1 MANHRKYS
9 RRKARTNRSL
19 IKFVQVL
26 YLLFG
31 LIAFPKHFSK
41 YSKKTFNNWQMLAL
55 LVLRAKSRQSPE
67 DFCEQYL
74 PAADKLVGVLGLM
87 SIPTASALR
96 KFARRLKARWAHT
109 ALASCGELA
118 GLKDVCLG
126 IDGTG
131 HSKQRGSRHYYRRI
145 GKRSRKKD
153 FVKVSGVD
161 DLNTQLVL
169 AVRIRKKARH
179 DNVDFAPSINRVARH
194 VTIDTVIGDKGYD
207 AQKNHDL
214 VHKRGALFIAP
225 LRNADVPVWRT
236 SGADRKKLKRYFP
249 TRKYHQRSK
258 KETVWSVVKRKFGD
272 FVTAIGFH
280 MQKIDLL
287 CRFLAYNI
295 DRILTLQ
302 KSRKIAAAFSDELK
316 ITLVGDAE

>member
-31 LIAFPKHFSK
+31 MIGFPKHFSK
-41 YSKKTFNNWQMLAL
+41 YSKKTFDSWQLFAL
-55 LVLRAKSRQSPE
+55 LVLRAKSKQSPE
-67 DFCEQYL
+67 DFCEQFL
-74 PAADKLVGVLGLM
+74 PSADNLVNALGLS

-96 KFARRLKARWAHT
+96 KFARRLKAQWAHT
-109 ALASCGELA
+109 ALAGCGALA
-118 GLKDVCLG
+118 GLKDVVLG

-131 HSKQRGSRHYYRRI
+131 HSKQRGSRHFYRRI
-145 GKRSRKKD
+145 GKRTKKKD

-214 VHKRGALFIAP
+214 VHKHGALLITP

-236 SGADRKKLKRYFP
+236 NGADRKKLKRNFP

-258 KETVWSVVKRKFGD
+258 KETVWSVVKQKFGD

-302 KSRKIAAAFSDELK
+302 KCRRLAARFSDELR
-316 ITLVGDAE
+316 ITLIGESQ